1 MKKFPPPAKIYE
13 AYSAI
18 ADQRVHLD
26 ENHARVV
33 SSNGSKEYRVTWKD
47 DTYTSNDNATYWQ
60 GYAGYPV
67 LAVLMLQGLLSLDRE
82 IVPYFGGIDWAQLN
96 AAHKGDYGKA
106 VVEVLGALHD
116 RGIDVGAIEEAVAA
130 VAQQIEELSVTIKRG
145 NDRPP
150 K

>member
-1 MKKFPPPAKIYE
+1 MKKFPPHAKIYE

-18 ADQRVHLD
+18 ADHRVHLG
-26 ENHARVV
+26 EGQARVV

-67 LAVLMLQGLLSLDRE
+67 LAVLMLQGRLSLDKE

-106 VVEVLGALHD
+106 VAVVLGALHD
-116 RGIDVGAIEEAVAA
+116 RGIDGGAIEEAVAV
-130 VAQQIEELSVTIKRG
+130 VAQQIEELPIAIKRG
-145 NDRPP
+145 RDRPP